1 MHRMSEAVI
10 VRYGVEDSKK
20 LFLQLKPGEN
30 PNYPKGVEDNTHFS
44 PLGAEEMAK
53 LVETGIR
60 EQKIGLRK
68 YLK

>member
-1 MHRMSEAVI
+1 
-10 VRYGVEDSKK
+10 
-20 LFLQLKPGEN
+20 LKPGEN

-53 LVETGIR
+53 LAVTGMR